1 MDAYD
6 DSPQTSG
13 DWDGVWNSTFSR
25 KLTQK
30 ETFKKLDEF
39 DIEYI
44 ELYLRKKKIK
54 KIKKDLED

>member
-6 DSPQTSG
+6 NSPLTSG
-13 DWDGVWNSTFSR
+13 DFDSWSTPIKR
-25 KLTQK
+25 KLTQD
-30 ETFKKLDEF
+30 ETFKKLDDM

-54 KIKKDLED
+54 KIKKDLAV